1 MAKNE
6 RVDLNVHNKVFGI
19 IFWEGEDMYNII
31 LNKIV
36 FLELC
41 KL

>member
-19 IFWEGEDMYNII
+19 FWEGEDMHNII